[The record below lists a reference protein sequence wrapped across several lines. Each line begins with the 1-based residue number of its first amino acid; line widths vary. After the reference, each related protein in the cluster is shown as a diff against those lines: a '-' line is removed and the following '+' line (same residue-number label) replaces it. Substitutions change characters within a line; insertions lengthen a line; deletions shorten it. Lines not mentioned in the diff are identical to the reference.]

1 MQYTM
6 SHSLLRLC
14 MMVSILVFCLDWN
27 RWLCGRCPLRAT
39 PPAQFRKEVNHP
51 VVPRFFIARWSTS
64 HTFGSQPHIVNQ
76 DPDGIELIL
85 QVLPILLL
93 RGALIAPS
101 VEGRVLRNR
110 EWVLQRGQEH
120 GALELELLDV
130 FSHLPRVYVVP
141 NTFKPR
147 RGDQTHAFDLVLQLG
162 IHWVRT

>member
-1 MQYTM
+1 M
-6 SHSLLRLC
+6 
-14 MMVSILVFCLDWN
+14 
-27 RWLCGRCPLRAT
+27 
-39 PPAQFRKEVNHP
+39 
-51 VVPRFFIARWSTS
+51 
-64 HTFGSQPHIVNQ
+64 
-76 DPDGIELIL
+76 
-85 QVLPILLL
+85 LPILLL

-141 NTFKPR
+141 NTFNPR

-162 IHWVRT
+162 VHWVRYWCRPVGVPGTAMEGIGDHGELDWRVVVAREPMHGCCI